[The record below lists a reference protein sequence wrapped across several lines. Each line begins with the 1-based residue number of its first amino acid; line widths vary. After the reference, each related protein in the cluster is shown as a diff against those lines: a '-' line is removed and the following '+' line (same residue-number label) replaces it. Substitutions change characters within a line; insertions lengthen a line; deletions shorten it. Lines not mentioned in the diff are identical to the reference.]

1 MKVTVLTE
9 DSRPSDGSDLVAESG
24 LSLHIE
30 YDDRR
35 ILFDTGMTGAFAQN
49 AERLGIDI
57 REVDLAIIS
66 HHHFD
71 HGGGLARFLEVNSKA
86 PVIMRRRGSG
96 EHTFSVFGI
105 INRYVGLDHRLF
117 EEVPSRFQFVDESVE
132 VSPGIFILTELEE
145 KYPRPKGNR
154 WLFVKEGGPRSPDT
168 FEHELI
174 LAIREKGELVVI
186 TGCSHR
192 GILNMV
198 DTVAQRFQG
207 IPIRALFG
215 GFHLIGLPMLNTMAG
230 SKREVE
236 DIARTLRKYDI
247 GRIYTGH
254 CTGPKGYRVLKGV
267 LGDQLELL
275 QTGSRVEV

>member
-9 DSRPSDGSDLVAESG
+9 DSRSSDRSDLVAEPG

-35 ILFDTGMTGAFAQN
+35 ILFDTGVTGAFAQN

-96 EHTFSVFGI
+96 GHTFSVFGI
-105 INRYVGLDHRLF
+105 INRYVGLDHKPF
-117 EEVPSRFQFVDESVE
+117 EEVPSRFQFVDQSVE
-132 VSPGIFILTELEE
+132 VSPGVFILTELEE

-154 WLFVKEGGPRSPDT
+154 WLFVKEGGSRSPDT
-168 FEHELI
+168 FEHELT

-207 IPIRALFG
+207 IPIKALFG

-275 QTGSRVEV
+275 QTGSRLEV